1 MSRVLKTVLVAAL
14 PALLLVGALL
24 LLTGQLPYKV
34 YVVHTGSMTPTIPTR
49 SLVIV
54 REHHFHV
61 GQVVSFH
68 VNGGIVTHRLLAIDK
83 NGTITTKGD
92 ANATDD
98 PWHPPVASII
108 GGVVAAPRYLGYWLM
123 YARNPF
129 GFASVLLMLLVLWQI
144 WTLPVAGRPR
154 TTAAPAS
161 VEPSERAFELGI
173 YAIPTD
179 LFAITLEEPAL
190 QTARAD

>member
-1 MSRVLKTVLVAAL
+1 LSSVLKTMLLAAV
-14 PALLLVGALL
+14 PVLLLVGALL
-24 LLTGQLPYKV
+24 FLTGQLPYKV

-54 REHHFHV
+54 REHQYHV
-61 GQVVSFH
+61 GEVVSFR
-68 VNGGIVTHRLLAIDK
+68 VNGEIVTHRLVAINA

-92 ANATDD
+92 ANRTDD
-98 PWHPPVASII
+98 PWHPPVANII

-144 WTLPVAGRPR
+144 WTLPVAARSGA
-154 TTAAPAS
+154 TATPAAE
-161 VEPSERAFELGI
+161 EPIGLGI

-179 LFAITLEEPAL
+179 LFAMRLEESAYQGAP
-190 QTARAD
+190 TD